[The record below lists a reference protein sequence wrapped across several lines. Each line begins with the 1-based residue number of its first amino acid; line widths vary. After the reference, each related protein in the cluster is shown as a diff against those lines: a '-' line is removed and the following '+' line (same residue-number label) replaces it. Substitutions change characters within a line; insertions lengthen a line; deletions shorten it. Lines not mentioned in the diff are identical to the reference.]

1 MGHDVKLATALA
13 GHRSA
18 GRPPRAATLM
28 LALAAACMFA
38 GCSQAKDDQDR
49 YVVEGTPMMMD
60 LVIAGAVSAHLTTAT
75 AEYCYVEAGRLD
87 LAFNSSIGRDRFRF
101 RVESQQ
107 NDVPGRSILA
117 AVSVT
122 RLSAPQEGWLNLD
135 PTAKDVAIS
144 LQSAASEGA
153 QGQLAATLTSFDG
166 RAEPMTISGTFQCS
180 RNE

>member
-1 MGHDVKLATALA
+1 VAEGRGCGEA
-13 GHRSA
+13 A
-18 GRPPRAATLM
+18 GRWRATLR
-28 LALAAACMFA
+28 L
-38 GCSQAKDDQDR
+38 
-49 YVVEGTPMMMD
+49 VVTG
-60 LVIAGAVSAHLTTAT
+60 
-75 AEYCYVEAGRLD
+75 
-87 LAFNSSIGRDRFRF
+87 FRF

-117 AVSVT
+117 AVSVK